1 MKTGRRKERWDAFPA
16 SAAEVCA
23 ADAGRYN
30 TRAVLSKGAFD
41 VQSIRAS
48 QTADP
53 RAKQTHP
60 SGPARRSARV
70 NAKLADGGSPGSMP
84 AGRFHSGELVGS
96 LLSHPLFGWPSSTC
110 GCTTACVVAANLDR
124 WWIGVDISLKA
135 VDLVNIR
142 LQQSMGDLLHNRLM
156 TARTDITSCTDIDA
170 PVPYQQN
177 KHMLFGSRRVGATDA
192 AASSR
197 SASWRW
203 ITSSLAAVAA
213 KTTSKTCSYC
223 TPTAIGLRV
232 IGRRNTWWPR
242 CGNWVLR
249 RRRTTGDY
257 ASTGR
262 SYVTP
267 KLVSRTGPR
276 SAIWEIDA
284 RTWIRPAS

>member
-1 MKTGRRKERWDAFPA
+1 M
-16 SAAEVCA
+16 S
-23 ADAGRYN
+23 
-30 TRAVLSKGAFD
+30 
-41 VQSIRAS
+41 
-48 QTADP
+48 
-53 RAKQTHP
+53 
-60 SGPARRSARV
+60 
-70 NAKLADGGSPGSMP
+70 
-84 AGRFHSGELVGS
+84 AGRFHLGEVVESFLSQPLLAGLPAPEATLQRASPLRTWAGGGS
-96 LLSHPLFGWPSSTC
+96 AS
-110 GCTTACVVAANLDR
+110 
-124 WWIGVDISLKA
+124 ISLKA
-135 VDLVNIR
+135 VDLVDMR
-142 LQQSMGDLLHNRLM
+142 LQQSMGDLFHNRLV
-156 TARTDITSCTDIDA
+156 TARTDIPGRTDIDA
-170 PVPYQQN
+170 PVPYHQN
-177 KHMLFGSRRVGATDA
+177 KHVLFGSMGARATDA

-276 SAIWEIDA
+276 SAIREIDA